1 MKIVFVHI
9 PKTGG
14 TTLKDILKRD
24 YGEDNYYE
32 DTSDFGV
39 PDISSI
45 DKKVISG
52 HISFNYSLDGN
63 ILLTLLRNP
72 IDRIVS
78 HFGHVLING
87 HPSKE
92 FAEKG
97 LEYYA
102 ANPHHQQ
109 LDNGMVRQII
119 NKMDLPI
126 GSINRLH
133 LNKAIN
139 KLGSFSSVGILEQF
153 DHFVADLFK
162 KGFIKSSDYEIK
174 NQSGVDISN
183 VLTPQAEAAIINN
196 NRFDIEL
203 YNIFKNKAVNT

>member
-1 MKIVFVHI
+1 MKIIFIHI

-14 TTLKDILKRD
+14 TTLKDILIRD

-45 DKKVISG
+45 DKQLISG
-52 HISFNYSLDGN
+52 HISFNYSLDSN
-63 ILLTLLRNP
+63 ILLTMLRNP
-72 IDRIVS
+72 IDRIIS
-78 HFGHVLING
+78 HYRHVLYND
-87 HPSKE
+87 HPSKQY
-92 FAEKG
+92 AEKG

-102 ANPHHQQ
+102 TNPHHPQ
-109 LDNGMVRQII
+109 LDNGMIRQII
-119 NKMDLPI
+119 NKMDLPV

-139 KLGSFSSVGILEQF
+139 KLSSFTSVGILEQF
-153 DHFVADLFK
+153 DDFIADLFL
-162 KGFIKSSDYEIK
+162 KGIIKSTDYDIK
-174 NQSGVDISN
+174 NRSDVDVSS
-183 VLTPQAEAAIINN
+183 VLTPMAEAAIINN

-203 YNIFKNKAVNT
+203 YNIFRNKVVNT

>member
-1 MKIVFVHI
+1 MKVVFIHI

-14 TTLKDILKRD
+14 TTLKDILIRD

-32 DTSDFGV
+32 YTSDFGV

-45 DKKVISG
+45 DKQVISG
-52 HISFNYSLDGN
+52 HINFNYSLDGN

-72 IDRIVS
+72 IDRIIS
-78 HFGHVLING
+78 HFGHVLYND

-92 FAEKG
+92 YAEKG

-102 ANPHHQQ
+102 ANPHHPQ
-109 LDNGMVRQII
+109 LDNGMIRQII
-119 NKMDLPI
+119 NKMDLPV

-139 KLGSFSSVGILEQF
+139 KLGSFTSVGILEQF
-153 DHFVADLFK
+153 DDFVADLYQ
-162 KGFIKSSDYEIK
+162 KGIIKSTDYEIK
-174 NQSGVDISN
+174 NRKNADLSG

-203 YNIFKNKAVNT
+203 YNIFKNKAINT